1 MSMVHGETITRLLR
15 WWSHKAA
22 AEAEASVEYSDHVDW
37 IDGVE
42 VILSHMELADNPPAL
57 GLNQAQLLLG

>member
-1 MSMVHGETITRLLR
+1 MSTLTFIGRGTFADDPA
-15 WWSHKAA
+15 KAP
-22 AEAEASVEYSDHVDW
+22 AEAEASEEYSDHEDW